1 MLRYIKTEQK
11 RTRQKKMVKD
21 SPLSEIIL
29 RKYEKPSQIDRRE
42 LVKKICLS
50 LGLLQPGD
58 SRDVIVDILLILVNE
73 TKEKRAVSSEEIKS
87 KVLEQRKKH
96 SLELKGIADSN
107 IRRQLKRL
115 RDIMLVEKKNN
126 FYNLAEFETLERIF
140 ENKIERFLV
149 PQTIERIREYLAELE
164 K

>member
-1 MLRYIKTEQK
+1 
-11 RTRQKKMVKD
+11 MVKD
-21 SPLSEIIL
+21 SPLSEITL
-29 RKYEKPSQIDRRE
+29 RKYEKPYQLDKRE

-58 SRDVIVDILLILVNE
+58 SRDVVVDIFLIISE
-73 TKEKRAVSSEEIKS
+73 ASKKKKSISSEEIKS
-87 KVLEQRKKH
+87 RVEEIRKKH
-96 SLELKGIADSN
+96 NLELKGTADSN

-115 RDIMLVEKKNN
+115 RDLMLVEKKNN
-126 FYNLAEFETLERIF
+126 LYNLAEFASLEEIF
-140 ENKIERFLV
+140 ESKIEKFII

>member
-1 MLRYIKTEQK
+1 MPR
-11 RTRQKKMVKD
+11 D

-29 RKYEKPSQIDRRE
+29 RKYEKPYNIDRRQ

-58 SRDVIVDILLILVNE
+58 SRDIVVDILLVMLNE
-73 TKEKRAVSSEEIKS
+73 RAGKVKLNSDEIKA
-87 KVLEQRKKH
+87 KVEEVRKQH
-96 SLELKGIADSN
+96 NLELKGIAESN

-115 RDIMLVEKKNN
+115 RDLMIVDKQQN
-126 FYNLAEFETLERIF
+126 FYFISEFEPLHEIF
-140 ENKIERFLV
+140 EQKIQKLLVDPSIERLK
-149 PQTIERIREYLAELE
+149 EYMKELD